1 VWKKVAVLGVALRR
15 LVVACIA
22 EPFDPRRRLYLAHLP
37 LTARTRH
44 IIDAQ
49 RLQQMKGTSYLIN
62 TARGELVDEN
72 ALQTALIEGRIGG
85 GELDVMEHEPP
96 GSDHSLRSS
105 ERIDHAPLRLVHTT
119 ITKRT
124 APEGLRR
131 SNSRAPRRFS

>member
-1 VWKKVAVLGVALRR
+1 LARATAISWSPVSLNR
-15 LVVACIA
+15 LIRGADFIS
-22 EPFDPRRRLYLAHLP
+22 LHLP

-105 ERIDHAPLRLVHTT
+105 ERVDHAPLRLVHTT

>member
-1 VWKKVAVLGVALRR
+1 VWKKVASLARATAISWSPVSLNR
-15 LVVACIA
+15 LIRGADFIS
-22 EPFDPRRRLYLAHLP
+22 LHLP

-105 ERIDHAPLRLVHTT
+105 ERVDHA
-119 ITKRT
+119 
-124 APEGLRR
+124 
-131 SNSRAPRRFS
+131 